1 MFYYH
6 PGFMAWVDFIE
17 FSFLVQRGLLHGV
30 LLPAADGDACVDS
43 TRVVCSLVCSSSLVK
58 QRFSIRNDTSYKS
71 KPKPQNQI
79 QNHHQNQTTKLNQK
93 SQIKTETKPKLK
105 QKPKSKSICFFNFN
119 LNFGD
124 IVAWKPFLVTTPP
137 KG

>member
-58 QRFSIRNDTSYKS
+58 LEFSIRNDTSFK
-71 KPKPQNQI
+71 
-79 QNHHQNQTTKLNQK
+79 
-93 SQIKTETKPKLK
+93 
-105 QKPKSKSICFFNFN
+105 
-119 LNFGD
+119 
-124 IVAWKPFLVTTPP
+124 
-137 KG
+137 

>member
-43 TRVVCSLVCSSSLVK
+43 TRVVCSLVCSSLVK
-58 QRFSIRNDTSYKS
+58 LEFSIRNDTSF
-71 KPKPQNQI
+71 
-79 QNHHQNQTTKLNQK
+79 
-93 SQIKTETKPKLK
+93 K
-105 QKPKSKSICFFNFN
+105 QKKNPK
-119 LNFGD
+119 
-124 IVAWKPFLVTTPP
+124 AKP
-137 KG
+137 

>member
-43 TRVVCSLVCSSSLVK
+43 TRVVCSRVCSSSLAK
-58 QRFSIRNDTSYKS
+58 LKFSLRNDANFEYKKS
-71 KPKPQNQI
+71 KP
-79 QNHHQNQTTKLNQK
+79 
-93 SQIKTETKPKLK
+93 EPKNR
-105 QKPKSKSICFFNFN
+105 I
-119 LNFGD
+119 
-124 IVAWKPFLVTTPP
+124 
-137 KG
+137 